1 MSVSKKD
8 VEHIA
13 ELARLSFTESEK
25 EGLAVD
31 LSNILKYVDELQSLP
46 TQGVEG
52 TLNPVYIE
60 NRLRED
66 LPGEEFGVEKALM
79 NAPERLEDYLKV
91 PSVIG
96 VEDAEY

>member
-13 ELARLSFTESEK
+13 DLARLSFTEAEK

-46 TQGVEG
+46 TEGVPSL
-52 TLNPVYIE
+52 LNPVYIE
-60 NRLRED
+60 NRFRED
-66 LPGEEFGVEKALM
+66 VLGEELGADKALL
-79 NAPERLEDYLKV
+79 NAPDRLEDYLRV

-96 VEDAEY
+96 VEDEEY

>member
-25 EGLAVD
+25 DSLAVD
-31 LSNILKYVDELQSLP
+31 LTNILKYVDELQSLP
-46 TQGVEG
+46 TKGVES

-60 NRLRED
+60 NRFRED
-66 LPGEEFGVEKALM
+66 VVSGELGADRALM
-79 NAPERLEDYLKV
+79 NAPERLEDYLVV
-91 PSVIG
+91 PSVVG